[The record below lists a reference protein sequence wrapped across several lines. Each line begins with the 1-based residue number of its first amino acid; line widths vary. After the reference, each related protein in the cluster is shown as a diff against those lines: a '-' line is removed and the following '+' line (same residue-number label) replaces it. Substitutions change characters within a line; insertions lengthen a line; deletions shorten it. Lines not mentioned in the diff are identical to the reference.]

1 MPLAAN
7 GQLSHSAP
15 RAPGLSALK
24 IAAVL
29 LLGVTVWLLRSF
41 LVPLI
46 WATILAIANW
56 PLYRRALKIFPAW
69 MRPNLIPLL
78 LSALITALILGPII
92 FACSMLLDQA
102 HAWAVQLAAADQHGL
117 TAPSWLQ
124 EIPLMGTRLAED
136 WNSAA
141 GTPGGLSSWIR
152 RVDSSSMLRWLQSV
166 GQLVAYHTFV
176 AAVTVV
182 VLFFLFRQ
190 GELFEIRLASAI
202 RRRFGETGTAYANL
216 AVAAL
221 RATLHSM
228 VLIGLGDGIVL
239 GIAYALARVPS
250 YIAWGAVTGLLAMFP
265 FVGYIAVAAV
275 CAGLIGRHADGAA
288 IVIGLIGFAVL
299 FTNDKFVRPTLM
311 AQGARLDF
319 IGALMGTIGGLQ
331 TFGLVGVFIGPV
343 VVALGRAVCR
353 EWLQISARSSGR

>member
-1 MPLAAN
+1 MRLAADDH
-7 GQLSHSAP
+7 LSHSAP
-15 RAPGLSALK
+15 RALGVSALK
-24 IAAVL
+24 IAAVM
-29 LLGVTVWLLRSF
+29 LLGVTVWVLRSF

-46 WATILAIANW
+46 WAAILAIANW
-56 PLYRRALKIFPAW
+56 PLYRRALRSVPAW
-69 MRPNLIPLL
+69 MRPTLIPLL
-78 LSALITALILGPII
+78 LSAMITALILGPIV
-92 FACSMLLDQA
+92 FACSMLLEQA

-124 EIPLMGTRLAED
+124 EIPLVGTRLAED
-136 WNSAA
+136 WNNAA
-141 GTPGGLSSWIR
+141 GAPGGLSSWIR
-152 RVDSSSMLRWLQSV
+152 RVDSSSMLRLLQSV
-166 GQLVAYHTFV
+166 GQLVAYHAFV

-182 VLFFLFRQ
+182 VLFVLFRQ
-190 GELFEIRLASAI
+190 GEVLERRLVSTI

-228 VLIGLGDGIVL
+228 VLIGVGDGILL
-239 GIAYALARVPS
+239 GIAYAVARVPS

-265 FVGYIAVAAV
+265 FVGYLAVAAV
-275 CAGLIGRHADGAA
+275 CAGLAGRHADGAA
-288 IVIGLIGFAVL
+288 IAIGLIGFAVL
-299 FTNDKFVRPTLM
+299 FTNDKFVRPLLM

-331 TFGLVGVFIGPV
+331 TFGVVGVFIGPV

-353 EWLQISARSSGR
+353 EWLQIGTTSSGR